1 MIKGQF
7 HGFNHID
14 YRRRLADFI
23 NYEIKHYHHSPLQ
36 LALDARISERTLRKV
51 RKGDPSV
58 KYETFLDVI
67 EVLAINHCYCNDDV
81 NKKMDLCTIGLFL

>member
-7 HGFNHID
+7 RGFNHID
-14 YRRRLADFI
+14 YRRRF
-23 NYEIKHYHHSPLQ
+23 EIKHYHYSPLQ

-81 NKKMDLCTIGLFL
+81 SNKMNMCTIGLFL